1 MRNDAYIKNLFHK
14 VAFKDDQQA
23 FKELFFEFYPSLC
36 VYAESITGC
45 KETGEDLVQD
55 AFMKIWEDRKKTEI
69 TSSFRN
75 FLITIVKNTCLD
87 YLRKQS
93 LQQNYVENK
102 KKLFVFPDSPEEIYT
117 LKELEELIN
126 CALEKLPENI
136 RQAFVMSRFKDM
148 TYNEIAEKMAVSPK
162 TIESYI
168 SKALTVLRLELRD
181 YFPLLLFCCH
191 FLRALR

>member
-1 MRNDAYIKNLFHK
+1 MKNDAYIKNLFHK

-55 AFMKIWEDRKKTEI
+55 AFMKIWKDRKKIEI

-75 FLITIVKNTCLD
+75 FLITIVKNICLD

-148 TYNEIAEKMAVSPK
+148 TYDQIAGKMQISPK
-162 TIESYI
+162 TVESYI
-168 SKALTVLRLELRD
+168 SKALVLLRIELKD
-181 YFPLLLFCCH
+181 YFPLLLLFCQ
-191 FLRALR
+191 FLCDLR

>member
-1 MRNDAYIKNLFHK
+1 MKDDAYIENLFRR

-36 VYAESITGC
+36 VYVERFTGC

-55 AFMKIWEDRKKTEI
+55 AFMKIWRDRKKIEI

-93 LQQNYVENK
+93 LQQNYTEK
-102 KKLFVFPDSPEEIYT
+102 KKHLFVFPDSPEEIYT
-117 LKELEELIN
+117 LKELKELISR
-126 CALEKLPENI
+126 ALDKLPENI
-136 RQAFVMSRFKDM
+136 RQAFEMNRFKDM
-148 TYNEIAEKMAVSPK
+148 TYNDIAEKMEISPK
-162 TIESYI
+162 TVESYI
-168 SKALTVLRLELRD
+168 SKALVVLRIELKE
-181 YFPLLLFCCH
+181 YFPLLLLCYRF
-191 FLRALR
+191 FV